1 MIDSLSLASHFK
13 PFTRPP
19 SKIIFPVKF
28 HRLSAWDAF
37 TGHPRGRTVQHRK
50 VSMLEIAILIGPETM
65 GHPSWSSLRSR
76 IKGV

>member
-37 TGHPRGRTVQHRK
+37 TGHPSGRTY
-50 VSMLEIAILIGPETM
+50 STAPEGLHVGNSDTDRTRND
-65 GHPSWSSLRSR
+65 GTPKLVFSE
-76 IKGV
+76 K